1 MKKIFIAQLVFLLG
15 GVGKILAQDAV
26 FSQFTTAAVHL
37 NPAFTGLSPS
47 TKISFIY
54 RYSLPL
60 WPNAF
65 VTSGVSVEK
74 AFRDYNSGIGW
85 TITKDESGDGIFSD
99 TRSRLSYSYEVMI
112 NTDSRFRLG
121 IDVGLINHRI
131 NWSRL
136 IFEDQID
143 PLNGPSGSASIEDL
157 PQWNNKTALDVGAGL
172 LFAHP
177 LWYAGLS
184 IRHLNRPEL
193 TFLHQNLGTRSN
205 IAAGWPARITFN
217 VGTEI
222 PFTLY
227 NIGSRPAFISP
238 NLMMIRQGPFQ
249 QVTGGAYIGM
259 SSVFGGVWYKTAV
272 RNTDALVGMV
282 GYKHGIFKFAYSFDW
297 LVSDLSNSRN
307 GGSHEFSVILNFS
320 ESSSFKNRSSALD
333 INNCLKLYSF

>member
-1 MKKIFIAQLVFLLG
+1 MKKIIIAQLVFFLS
-15 GVGKILAQDAV
+15 GVGTILAQDAV
-26 FSQFTTAAVHL
+26 FSQFTTAPIHL
-37 NPAFTGLSPS
+37 NPAFAGLTPS

-74 AFRDYNSGIGW
+74 SFRDFNSGLGW

-99 TRSRLSYSYEVMI
+99 TRSRLSYSYEVQV
-112 NTDSRFRLG
+112 NAESRFRLG
-121 IDVGLINHRI
+121 LDIGVINHRI
-131 NWSRL
+131 NWSKL
-136 IFEDQID
+136 VFEDQID
-143 PLNGPSGSASIEDL
+143 PLNGPVGVGSIEEL
-157 PQWNNKTALDVGAGL
+157 PQWNNRTALDVGAGL

-177 LWYAGLS
+177 RWYAGLS
-184 IRHLNRPEL
+184 IRHLNRPDL
-193 TFLHQNLGTRSN
+193 TFLYENIGARSN
-205 IAAGWPARITFN
+205 IRSGWPTRITFN
-217 VGTEI
+217 IGTEI

-249 QVTGGAYIGM
+249 QVTGGAYLGM
-259 SSVFGGVWYKTAV
+259 SAVFGGLWYKTAV
-272 RNTDALVGMV
+272 RNTDAVVGMV

-297 LVSDLSNSRN
+297 LVSKLANSQN
-307 GGSHEFSVILNFS
+307 GGTHEFSVILNFS
-320 ESSSFKNRSSALD
+320 DGSSFKKRSSALD